1 MNRGGFGLMQGGKSG
16 IELITDKNDH
26 VRDLF
31 ANNPLAYDSSED
43 SDMPEQERRNRDLLD
58 MEMLKDL
65 KPNQAVKFKRV
76 KHTIDFLV
84 KENIVKADADT
95 QVIEM
100 LKSDLKVKLIKK

>member
-1 MNRGGFGLMQGGKSG
+1 
-16 IELITDKNDH
+16 
-26 VRDLF
+26 
-31 ANNPLAYDSSED
+31 
-43 SDMPEQERRNRDLLD
+43 

-100 LKSDLKVKLIKK
+100 LKSDLKVKLIKKQTCGEKFKLAVCSKRQKRKITELALED